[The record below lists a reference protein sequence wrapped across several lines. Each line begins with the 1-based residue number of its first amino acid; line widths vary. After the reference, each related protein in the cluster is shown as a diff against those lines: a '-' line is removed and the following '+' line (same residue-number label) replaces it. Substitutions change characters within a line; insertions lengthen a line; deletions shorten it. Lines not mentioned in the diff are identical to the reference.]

1 MFSFLKIFYIERRND
16 VAENYYTIL
25 TNVGKAKIANA
36 QVLGEKVVM
45 THLAVG
51 DGNGMHY
58 NPTENQTA
66 LRNEVW
72 RGHIGSIDTDLENP
86 NWIVLEA
93 TIPSNAGGFNVREVG
108 IFDDEDNLI
117 AIGKY
122 PETYKPILT
131 EGSAKDLYVRMII
144 EVTNAASVQ
153 LKIDPTIAMPSRK
166 WVEEEIEKHAKTTAS
181 LTQRGHVQLSDDIN
195 STSTTE
201 AATPSAVKAV
211 NEKVTAHLDNK
222 MNPHSVTSS
231 QVGAI
236 PLAEKGKANGVASL
250 GSDGK
255 VPASQLSVTQ
265 PPDATTSRKGIVQ
278 LNTSTSSTSTTQ
290 AATPSAVKS
299 TYDYAQTISNQ
310 VNSRKL
316 ILGGATATGGTDVL
330 SFGYGSNVS
339 ADQGIALGYQAKS
352 KNQDAI
358 AIGSF
363 AQADNNRAIAIG
375 RDAKTGGNDAVA
387 IGNDTYSNSG
397 GIALGDNVKTEGSGL
412 AVGRSTGSTGTDNVV
427 FGINAKVGGGHSNIL
442 IGVDRDSFGGDSGG
456 IYIDPQSRSSGV
468 NVIGTFNV
476 IGGTKN
482 FMIPHPKPE
491 KKATHYIRHGA
502 VESPT
507 PGENLYRYFVD
518 IKSNIAHVHLC
529 GEKNIMKCEINK
541 LDNGY
546 KIDIPLPDYWI
557 YLNKNP
563 QVKVNGHLHFETGY
577 GYVNE
582 EKEQLILVLKKLD
595 SYHAFLYATRDDENV
610 QDWYI
615 KGVERHKAES
625 WNGEVGFVVL
635 DELLEVQE
643 ILEEKQ

>member
-1 MFSFLKIFYIERRND
+1 M
-16 VAENYYTIL
+16 AENYYTIL

-45 THLAVG
+45 THLAIG

-108 IFDDEDNLI
+108 VFDDEDNLI

-166 WVEEEIEKHAKTTAS
+166 WVEEEIEKHVKTTAS

-211 NEKVTAHLDNK
+211 NEKVIAHLDNK
-222 MNPHSVTSS
+222 MNPHSVTAS
-231 QVGAI
+231 QIGAI
-236 PLAEKGKANGVASL
+236 PVTEKGKANGVASL

-278 LNTSTSSTSTTQ
+278 LNNSVTSTSTTQ
-290 AATPSAVKS
+290 AATANAVK
-299 TYDYAQTISNQ
+299 T
-310 VNSRKL
+310 VNDRFSERAVL
-316 ILGGATATGGTDVL
+316 LGGGSKTAGTDVIAMGYNSKVL
-330 SFGYGSNVS
+330 SDES
-339 ADQGIALGYQAKS
+339 IALGYNSEANEKGVAIGRYARGKGISIGADAEAETDKSVAVGLKS
-352 KNQDAI
+352 KAIRGGI
-358 AIGSF
+358 AIGYESE
-363 AQADNNRAIAIG
+363 AGPSAAALSLS
-375 RDAKTGGNDAVA
+375 AKATGGE
-387 IGNDTYSNSG
+387 SL
-397 GIALGDNVKTEGSGL
+397 ALG
-412 AVGRSTGSTGTDNVV
+412 
-427 FGINAKVGGGHSNIL
+427 
-442 IGVDRDSFGGDSGG
+442 SFCKAL
-456 IYIDPQSRSSGV
+456 
-468 NVIGTFNV
+468 NWNEAV
-476 IGGTKN
+476 IGGRIWETVVEKDFRVRGSKN
-482 FMIPHPKPE
+482 FEIPHPHPE
-491 KKATHYIRHGA
+491 KKATHTIRHGA

-507 PGENLYRYFVD
+507 PGDTLYRYFIDVKENVAHVRLCGDNAIIKCD
-518 IKSNIAHVHLC
+518 IKKT
-529 GEKNIMKCEINK
+529 EE
-541 LDNGY
+541 GY
-546 KIDIPLPDYWI
+546 KLVVPLPDYWV
-557 YLNKNP
+557 YLNKDP
-563 QVKVNGHLHFETGY
+563 QVTVNGYMHFGTGTGY
-577 GYVNE
+577 IDK
-582 EKEQLILVLKKLD
+582 EKESLVLLLQKPKA
-595 SYHAFLYATRDDENV
+595 YHVILYGTRNDDNI
-610 QDWYI
+610 QHWYI
-615 KGVERHKAES
+615 KGVERKIGES
-625 WNGEVGFVVL
+625 WLGETYVFEV
-635 DELLEVQE
+635 DEITETEEMKEE
-643 ILEEKQ
+643 IE